1 MYRFG
6 GGIAMVQVFI
16 SHASDDVDTAA
27 RVRGWLREAG
37 HSVFLACD
45 LDGVQVGDAWRDR
58 LYDEIRRAQA
68 LVCIVTK
75 AFAASPWCAAEV
87 GIAQAYGVRVLP
99 LRSEA
104 GAEHKLVSPETT
116 QWADLS
122 GDVERARAE
131 LAEALRRLDGVGEW
145 AAGRSP
151 YPGLRAFD
159 AGMARVFFGRKTEIG
174 HLAGC
179 MRAPAGPGGAG
190 LQVVAGPSGCGKS
203 SLVRAGVAPLLAAD
217 PEWLVFP
224 PFVPGTDPVAALARL
239 LAAAGRERHLGW
251 TDDQVAARLAE
262 GGGVSSLATDLLA
275 AAPPARQLLLVV
287 DQAEE
292 LLTRT
297 PETPR
302 RQFTTL
308 LREATCGPVR
318 AVATLRS
325 EYLDSLSRL
334 AAHTGVQ
341 VPTFLLAPLARDR
354 LPEVVT
360 GPARA
365 AGIGI
370 DEELVARLVTD
381 TGSGD
386 ALPLLAFVLERLA
399 AGVGRGQT
407 LSADRY
413 ELLGGVQGALAG
425 QADAALAAACAATG
439 RVEADVLAALL
450 RLVTVDDAGQ
460 VTRRRVEPTSLPG
473 QVRAE
478 VEEFVSRGLVSIG
491 TDNGQPVVA
500 VTHEQFLTVWGPLAS
515 AISQA
520 ADRLR
525 LVAAVEDSAG
535 EWDRL
540 GRPDNHL
547 WELDRATTAD
557 RALDPADVTPT
568 ARTFLSTARRR
579 GRRRRARATA
589 VLTVLLLLVT
599 TGGLTALAQW
609 RDAVDQEKATERA
622 RRAAVAD
629 GLLAQADTVRD
640 TDPRAALRLAL
651 AANGIAPSP
660 RTQPNLLDTLTDIPL
675 IEASLQGHT
684 GSVPSAAFTA
694 DGTTVAIGGDDGT
707 VVLWNVTDRTAPRR
721 LGTPLTGHTGVVSA
735 VAFAA
740 DGTTMATG
748 GDDGTV
754 VLWDV
759 TDRTAPRRLGT
770 PLDIDDHVSA
780 LAFTSDTHTLA
791 AGTLAGTDTVGGTVA
806 LWNVADPTHPHRLGN
821 LLTDRIGGVQ
831 SVAFSA
837 NGRTLATGSFGL
849 TDNDVTILWDMA
861 DPANPRRLGA
871 LSSGSGGNVSVAFTV
886 DGTTVATG
894 SADGVVIL
902 WDVADPAGPRRLGT
916 FRPARSGTVQSVA
929 FTADGHTLAVG
940 DSTGTVTLWDVADR
954 ERPRR
959 LGASLTGHTGAV
971 EWVAF
976 TADGRSLA
984 TGGNDGTVILW
995 NVADRERHPRSFGE
1009 LLTGQTGERGSVAFT
1024 ADGHTLAVG
1033 SFEVNLPGRD
1043 DVNPSADA
1051 NNIVILWDVANP
1063 ATPRRLGALRPG
1075 HTGRV
1080 WSLGFTADGRTL
1092 AAGND
1097 DGTADLWDVA
1107 DPTDPR
1113 RLGTTPGGDTSGV
1126 WSLIPRLLG
1135 PSLAGYTRGVWSLGF
1150 TADGSTLATG
1160 SMDSGVVLWDVVDRE
1175 HPRRLGA
1182 IPLESLNL
1190 MWTVAFTPDGR
1201 TLATASI
1208 DGTMGLWDVVDRG
1221 HPRRLGSPLAGHT
1234 GPVSSVAFTP
1244 DGRTL
1249 ATGSNDQTIIL
1260 WDISDRERPRRLGT
1274 SLTGHTNGVSS
1285 VAFTADGH
1293 TLATGGEDNNVI
1305 LWDVVDRERPRRLG
1319 SPLTGSTGHVLS
1331 VAFTA
1336 DGRTLAAGGGTGT
1349 TLWDVGDLPILRVDA
1364 PRIACRLAG
1373 RGLNPGEWER
1383 YVPNLPYQATCP
1395 GPSN

>member
-1 MYRFG
+1 
-6 GGIAMVQVFI
+6 
-16 SHASDDVDTAA
+16 
-27 RVRGWLREAG
+27 
-37 HSVFLACD
+37 
-45 LDGVQVGDAWRDR
+45 
-58 LYDEIRRAQA
+58 
-68 LVCIVTK
+68 
-75 AFAASPWCAAEV
+75 
-87 GIAQAYGVRVLP
+87 
-99 LRSEA
+99 
-104 GAEHKLVSPETT
+104 
-116 QWADLS
+116 
-122 GDVERARAE
+122 
-131 LAEALRRLDGVGEW
+131 
-145 AAGRSP
+145 
-151 YPGLRAFD
+151 
-159 AGMARVFFGRKTEIG
+159 
-174 HLAGC
+174 
-179 MRAPAGPGGAG
+179 
-190 LQVVAGPSGCGKS
+190 
-203 SLVRAGVAPLLAAD
+203 
-217 PEWLVFP
+217 
-224 PFVPGTDPVAALARL
+224 
-239 LAAAGRERHLGW
+239 
-251 TDDQVAARLAE
+251 
-262 GGGVSSLATDLLA
+262 
-275 AAPPARQLLLVV
+275 
-287 DQAEE
+287 
-292 LLTRT
+292 
-297 PETPR
+297 
-302 RQFTTL
+302 
-308 LREATCGPVR
+308 
-318 AVATLRS
+318 LRS

-354 LPEVVT
+354 LREVVT

-381 TGSGD
+381 TGSGE

-439 RVEADVLAALL
+439 RVEADVLAGLL

-473 QVRAE
+473 QVRTE

-500 VTHEQFLTVWGPLAS
+500 VTHEQFLTAWGPLAS
-515 AISQA
+515 AIGQA

-525 LVAAVEDSAG
+525 LVAAVEDAAG

-557 RALDPADVTPT
+557 RAIDPADVTPT
-568 ARTFLSTARRR
+568 ARTFLGTARRR
-579 GRRRRARATA
+579 GRLRRVRATA

-640 TDPRAALRLAL
+640 TDPRAALRFAL
-651 AANGIAPSP
+651 AANSIAPSP

-707 VVLWNVTDRTAPRR
+707 VVLWDVADRTAPRR

-735 VAFAA
+735 VAFTA
-740 DGTTMATG
+740 DGTTLATG
-748 GDDGTV
+748 GNDDTV

-759 TDRTAPRRLGT
+759 TDRAAPRRLG
-770 PLDIDDHVSA
+770 PQLDINADVSA

-791 AGTLAGTDTVGGTVA
+791 VGTLAVGTDMIGGTVV
-806 LWNVADPTHPHRLGN
+806 LWDAADPTHPRRLGI
-821 LLTDRIGGVQ
+821 LTDHIGPVQ
-831 SVAFSA
+831 SVAFTA
-837 NGRTLATGSFGL
+837 DGRTLATGSFGL
-849 TDNDVTILWDMA
+849 TDNDVTILWDVA
-861 DPANPRRLGA
+861 DPASPRRLGA
-871 LSSGSGGNVSVAFTV
+871 LSSGSRGNASVAFTV

-894 SADGVVIL
+894 NANGVVIL
-902 WDVADPAGPRRLGT
+902 WDVADRASPRRLGT
-916 FRPARSGTVQSVA
+916 FRSARSGTVQSVA

-954 ERPRR
+954 EHPRR
-959 LGASLTGHTGAV
+959 LGAPLAGTTGAV

-995 NVADRERHPRSFGE
+995 NVADRGRHPRSLGE
-1009 LLTGQTGERGSVAFT
+1009 LLTGQTGEGGSVAFT
-1024 ADGHTLAVG
+1024 ADGRTLAVG
-1033 SFEVNLPGRD
+1033 SFAVNLPGGD
-1043 DVNPSADA
+1043 DVNLSGNAG
-1051 NNIVILWDVANP
+1051 NTVILWDVTNAV
-1063 ATPRRLGALRPG
+1063 TPRRLGTLRPG

-1080 WSLGFTADGRTL
+1080 WSLAFTADGRTL
-1092 AAGND
+1092 AAGSD
-1097 DGTADLWDVA
+1097 DGTVDLWDVA
-1107 DPTDPR
+1107 DPTNPR
-1113 RLGTTPGGDTSGV
+1113 RLGATLGSDLGGV
-1126 WSLIPRLLG
+1126 WSLIPRIFG
-1135 PSLAGYTRGVWSLGF
+1135 PALAGYTRGVWSLGF
-1150 TADGSTLATG
+1150 TADGRTLATS

-1182 IPLESLNL
+1182 IPLESVNL
-1190 MWTVAFTPDGR
+1190 VWPMAFTPDGR
-1201 TLATASI
+1201 TLATATI
-1208 DGTMGLWDVVDRG
+1208 DGTMGLWDVVDRE
-1221 HPRRLGSPLAGHT
+1221 HPRRLGTPLAGHA
-1234 GPVSSVAFTP
+1234 GRVSSLAFTA

-1249 ATGSNDQTIIL
+1249 ATGSNDQTVIL

-1274 SLTGHTNGVSS
+1274 PLTGHTNGVSS

-1293 TLATGGEDNNVI
+1293 TLATGSEDNNVI

-1319 SPLTGSTGHVLS
+1319 APLAGNTGNVLS
-1331 VAFTA
+1331 LAFTA
-1336 DGRTLAAGGGTGT
+1336 DGRTLASGGETGA

-1395 GPSN
+1395 SPSD